1 MKPCLAVVA
10 AIASGLLVSVAPD
23 ASAVGPVDLELG
35 AKGGFG
41 TNPTSSSAN
50 PLAFGL
56 GARAGAS
63 MLGFYAGADVT
74 YYFGIGTTSV
84 SEYKISD
91 WALKAGGDIGYGF
104 KIAAVT
110 IRPRLGVG
118 DLIVTSNPTQTAP
131 PCPCFISFP
140 VVRPS
145 TQDYLYIEGGLT
157 ALVPIGMFFVGA
169 DIDFLVVPNPIVG
182 SCCDELETAFTF
194 DAQTG
199 IRF

>member
-1 MKPCLAVVA
+1 MKPCLAVA
-10 AIASGLLVSVAPD
+10 TIASGLLVSVARD
-23 ASAVGPVDLELG
+23 ASAVGPVDLEFG
-35 AKGGFG
+35 VKGGFG

-63 MLGFYAGADVT
+63 MLGFYAGADAT
-74 YYFGIGTTSV
+74 YYFGSGTTSF

-104 KIAAVT
+104 KIATVT

-131 PCPCFISFP
+131 PCPCNIVFP
-140 VVRPS
+140 VVRPT
-145 TQDYLYIEGGLT
+145 TQDNFYIEGGMT
-157 ALVPIGMFFVGA
+157 ALVPIGLFFVGA
-169 DIDFLVVPNPIVG
+169 DIDFLVVYPIAG
-182 SCCDELETAFTF
+182 SCCDEMETAFTF